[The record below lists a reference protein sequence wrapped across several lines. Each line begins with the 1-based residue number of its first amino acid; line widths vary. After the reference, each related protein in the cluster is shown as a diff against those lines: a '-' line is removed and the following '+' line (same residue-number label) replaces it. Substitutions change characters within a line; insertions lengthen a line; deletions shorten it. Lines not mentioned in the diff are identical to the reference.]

1 MPTQENGQAALVA
14 RPTFVGV
21 LSTSA
26 TDPIVVTSSSP
37 HLLTTGDTVWINGA
51 NDVGANGV
59 FPVVVL
65 TSTTFE
71 LVGSTNDGGGGS
83 AGLIFSLGFDSTFQ
97 IPSDGDP
104 RDAASVDIGLEALA
118 DRTAWLASKVGAFV
132 YPHYDQ
138 FLYNDDDTGSNW
150 SVNAALGASYAL
162 VANSPQMPFYVA
174 TNDLIEIDFV
184 TTATYGTPQPDGALA
199 LGYQINGGTVTKIP
213 GASTSL
219 NLYAL
224 NEIRPVTLTGRIL
237 APSDGLMMLG
247 VIAIKGTNPTS
258 LNLRGAYTFAARQWR
273 QV

>member
-14 RPTFVGV
+14 RPSFVGV

-83 AGLIFSLGFDSTFQ
+83 AGLIFSLGYDSTFA
-97 IPSDGDP
+97 IPSDGDT
-104 RDAASVDIGLEALA
+104 RDAASVDVGLEALA
-118 DRTAWLASKVGAFV
+118 DRTAWLASKIGVFV

-138 FLYNDDDTGSNW
+138 FLFNDDDTGAPW
-150 SVNAALGASYAL
+150 STNTLAASYAF
-162 VANSPQMPFYVA
+162 VDASPQMPFYVV
-174 TNDLIEIDFV
+174 TNDLIEIDFD
-184 TTATYGTPQPDGALA
+184 TAFINGTPFPGASLA
-199 LGYQINGGTVTKIP
+199 LGYTINGGSVVKIP
-213 GASTSL
+213 GSGISL
-219 NLYAL
+219 NQYAQ
-224 NEIRPVTLTGRIL
+224 NEVRPLSLFGRIL

-247 VIAIKGTNPTS
+247 VVGIKGSGASTV
-258 LNLRGAYTFAARQWR
+258 NLLGDYTFVGRQWR